1 MDRKII
7 FKNVKW
13 ERIVSYYTVE
23 LIARNGYRYTY
34 FSSVRFNEVSEIFN
48 RVLKE
53 LKKNNPEDSNEC
65 AVLIA
70 ENYIN
75 NQSSGWSN
83 LVQANREDNWAVE
96 LRQSAFFDDDVDDE
110 NEDTE

>member
-1 MDRKII
+1 MNRKII

-23 LIARNGYRYTY
+23 LIANNGYRYTY
-34 FSSVRFNEVSEIFN
+34 FSSTKFDEVSEIFN

-53 LKKNNPEDSNEC
+53 LKKNNLEDAGDC

-83 LVQANREDNWAVE
+83 LVQANRENDWAVE
-96 LRQSAFFDDDVDDE
+96 LRQSAFFDDTADDE
-110 NEDTE
+110 DEE